1 MPQVTVNG
9 IELHYDRVGSGSPVL
24 LLHGLGSSARDWEN
38 QVDHFASSHDLVI
51 PDLRGHGRSSKPAGP
66 YSIESFSSDVAG
78 LIEQLDLAPLPI
90 VGISLG
96 GMVGFQLAA
105 DRPDLV
111 SRLVAVNALPAFE
124 MTRISQRIQVG
135 LRKVITRRLSMER
148 IGQVLSK
155 RLFPDPGMEAQRAK
169 MVQRWSEND
178 KSAYEAT
185 FKAILGWPG
194 VKQAMADTQIPI
206 TIINSELDYLAPD
219 DKKPY
224 IDAIATADSVVIS
237 GAHHGVP
244 MEYPDRFNTELEA
257 ALT

>member
-38 QVDHFASSHDLVI
+38 QADHFEKSQDLII

-66 YSIESFSSDVAG
+66 YSIEGFSSDVAG
-78 LIEQLDLAPLPI
+78 VIEQLGVGPLPI

-105 DRPDLV
+105 DRPHLV

-124 MTRISQRIQVG
+124 MTRVSQRVQVG

-155 RLFPDPGMEAQRAK
+155 RLFPGADMERQRAK

-178 KSAYEAT
+178 KSAYEVT
-185 FKAILGWPG
+185 FKAILDWPG
-194 VKQAMADTQIPI
+194 VKQAMADTGVPI

-219 DKKPY
+219 DKQPY
-224 IDAIATADSVVIS
+224 IDAMGTADSVVIS
-237 GAHHGVP
+237 GAHHAVP
-244 MEYPDRFNTELEA
+244 MEYPERFNTALQA
-257 ALT
+257 ALA